1 MSYGGTRILR
11 VAARVGRPC
20 HFFPFPA
27 FALCHGAISSEFE
40 SARVALFGSMEGQ
53 LSRHPLA
60 ELIREVIDSELSGAL
75 RLARETAKVA
85 VYFASGQPI
94 YAASNLRAHRLREI
108 LKRKNIKSPQ
118 LENCPASATDEEL
131 AQTLI
136 TSGDLKPEELQKVR
150 TGQASDVL
158 RTALLWTEGDWQF
171 HQRVRIPAEMRV
183 TLDVARLLLET
194 ARHLPFPFVRTRA
207 DDGSAG
213 YSLGSQSTSIKLLP
227 AESFVLSR
235 AQSAGDVFKLSDISA
250 NGVSEEDYLR
260 AVYALSLSGIIHRTD
275 WDFAFN
281 VRRPDKA
288 KPKRTAEPTK
298 EKPATAGPE
307 PTDIAAFLARM
318 TTAGDYYDV
327 LDVPQVATGDE
338 IKDAYH
344 KLARQYHPDR
354 FHQSEAGLRAEIGSA
369 FARIAQAYETLSD
382 AGQRAAYDRKQKL
395 APGPATAKPEP
406 IKESS
411 APAKKEDSRAK
422 ISFRRGMEALEQEKF
437 DEAARLLAEA
447 ATLEPREARYR
458 AQYGRA
464 LTFLPNSR
472 RVAESELQ
480 AAVAM
485 EPNNSAFRVMLAEL
499 YQRVGLRRRAETE
512 AARALTHDPN
522 NKAARALLSKLR
534 NKP

>member
-1 MSYGGTRILR
+1 
-11 VAARVGRPC
+11 
-20 HFFPFPA
+20 
-27 FALCHGAISSEFE
+27 
-40 SARVALFGSMEGQ
+40 MEGQ

-75 RLARETAKVA
+75 RLARDAAKVA
-85 VYFASGQPI
+85 VYFDSGQPI

-108 LKRKNIKSPQ
+108 LKRKNLKSPL
-118 LENCPASATDEEL
+118 LEDSPAAATDEEL

-136 TSGDLKPEELQKVR
+136 ASGDLKPEELEKVR
-150 TGQASDVL
+150 TSQASDVL

-171 HQRVRIPAEMRV
+171 NQKVRIPAELRV
-183 TLDVARLLLET
+183 KLDVARLLLET
-194 ARHLPFPFVRTRA
+194 ARHLPFPFVKTRA
-207 DDGSAG
+207 EDANAG
-213 YSLGSQSTSIKLLP
+213 YSVGSHSTSIKLLP
-227 AESFVLSR
+227 AESFVLAR
-235 AQSAGDVFKLSDISA
+235 AQSAGEVFKLSDISA

-288 KPKRTAEPTK
+288 KPKRSGEPAN
-298 EKPATAGPE
+298 EKSATAGSE
-307 PTDIAAFLARM
+307 TTDIAAFLARM
-318 TTAGDYYDV
+318 KTAKDYYDV
-327 LDVPQVATGDE
+327 LDVPEVATGDE

-354 FHQSEAGLRAEIGSA
+354 FHQGDAGLRAEIGSA
-369 FARIAQAYETLSD
+369 FARIAQAYEILSN
-382 AGQRAAYDRKQKL
+382 AGQRATYDKKRVS
-395 APGPATAKPEP
+395 ASGPAAEKPEP
-406 IKESS
+406 RKEPG

-422 ISFRRGMEALEQEKF
+422 ISFRRGMEALEQNKF
-437 DEAARLLAEA
+437 DEASRLLAEA

-464 LTFLPNSR
+464 LTFLPNNR

-480 AAVAM
+480 AAIAM
-485 EPNNSAFRVMLAEL
+485 EPNNAAFRVMLAEL

-512 AARALTHDPN
+512 VAKALSDDPN
-522 NKAARALLSKLR
+522 NKDARALLATLK
-534 NKP
+534 NKQ

>member
-1 MSYGGTRILR
+1 
-11 VAARVGRPC
+11 
-20 HFFPFPA
+20 
-27 FALCHGAISSEFE
+27 
-40 SARVALFGSMEGQ
+40 MEGK

-60 ELIREVIDSELSGAL
+60 ELIREIIDSELSGAL
-75 RLARETAKVA
+75 RLSREAAKVA
-85 VYFASGQPI
+85 VYFDTGQPI

-108 LKRKNIKSPQ
+108 LKRMNIESWY
-118 LENCPASATDEEL
+118 LENLPATATDEEL
-131 AQTLI
+131 TQTLVA
-136 TSGDLKPEELQKVR
+136 SGDLKPEELQKAHSS
-150 TGQASDVL
+150 QALDVL

-171 HQRVRIPAEMRV
+171 NQKVRIPAEMRV
-183 TLDVARLLLET
+183 TFDVGRLLLET
-194 ARHLPFPFVRTRA
+194 ARHLPFPFVKARA
-207 DDGSAG
+207 DDANAG
-213 YSLGSQSTSIKLLP
+213 YSLGSQTPSLKLLP

-235 AQSAGDVFKLSDISA
+235 AQSAGEVFKLSDISA
-250 NGVSEEDYLR
+250 NGLSEEDHLR
-260 AVYALSLSGIIHRTD
+260 GVYALSLSGIIHRTD

-281 VRRPDKA
+281 ISRPDKA
-288 KPKRTAEPTK
+288 KTKRTVEAAE
-298 EKPATAGPE
+298 EKSVPAESAS
-307 PTDIAAFLARM
+307 TDIDAFFARM
-318 TTAGDYYDV
+318 KTAKDFYEV
-327 LDVPQVATGDE
+327 LDVPRLAAGDE

-354 FHQSEAGLRAEIGSA
+354 FHQSDSGLRAEIGSA

-382 AGQRAAYDRKQKL
+382 SGQRAAYDKKL
-395 APGPATAKPEP
+395 MPATGRGTSIPEQKNEP
-406 IKESS
+406 G

-422 ISFRRGMEALEQEKF
+422 ISFRRGMEALEQNRF

-447 ATLEPREARYR
+447 ATLEPREGRYR

-512 AARALTHDPN
+512 VTRALVDDPKN
-522 NKAARALLSKLR
+522 QAARALLSKLR
-534 NKP
+534 SKQ